1 MIISENKARQL
12 FKPGQLISINNP
24 IEGKKIVDGYK
35 IFDLETNINNKTA
48 KRIEIEENT
57 NALYIT
63 CDVIYDEYDSYS
75 CELHRVLVGNEIFWF
90 FDDFLKRKL

>member
-1 MIISENKARQL
+1 MIINENKARQL

-24 IEGKKIVDGYK
+24 IEGKKVVDGYK

-63 CDVIYDEYDSYS
+63 CDVIYDECDSYS
-75 CELHRVLVGNEIFWF
+75 CELHRVLVGSEIFWF